1 MSAKRPDLSVRI
13 GDVELSNPV
22 IAASGT
28 FGYGG
33 EFSEIMDLSQLG
45 GIVVKGLSI
54 HVERGNAPPR
64 IVETPGGM
72 LNSIGLQNV
81 GAEGFLEEK
90 LPFLRR
96 FNTANNHIFQEWILA
111 REQFLSQLKR
121 EDAGV
126 FFPSLLH
133 LI

>member
-96 FNTANNHIFQEWILA
+96 FNIAVILSEHQGGRDKLRHRPKA
-111 REQFLSQLKR
+111 DRAS
-121 EDAGV
+121 DPGGT
-126 FFPSLLH
+126 
-133 LI
+133 